1 MKIPGWDHPSLRMVG
16 YLHLPGM
23 FQSSRRY
30 KLFSRKVSSAY
41 LDLSA
46 NVIEIIQTRNT
57 KQNPC
62 DENTSQYDQQ
72 QIQGIFDRFG
82 CRPYYFNQGHFQA
95 MKNCEKVDQLM
106 DMEKLL
112 SIKGDVPNQQK
123 YR

>member
-1 MKIPGWDHPSLRMVG
+1 MKIPAWYKKSLIMIG

-23 FQSSRRY
+23 FQSARRY
-30 KLFSRKVSSAY
+30 QLFSKRLSSAV
-41 LDLSA
+41 LKIPPSL
-46 NVIEIIQTRNT
+46 IEIIRNRNT

-62 DENTSQYDQQ
+62 DENTSEYDYH

-82 CRPYYFNQGHFQA
+82 CRPYYFNQGHFEG
-95 MKNCEKVDQLM
+95 MKNCEQVAQLV

-112 SIKGDVPNQQK
+112 SIKVDVPNQHK